1 MEKTIENQVLEYLKM
16 YDILSGTNKV
26 GEWNNLSE
34 EEKDDKTN
42 SANIKAKVFV
52 EKSQPIINNFF
63 NSLFKEQ

>member
-26 GEWNNLSE
+26 DEWNNLSE